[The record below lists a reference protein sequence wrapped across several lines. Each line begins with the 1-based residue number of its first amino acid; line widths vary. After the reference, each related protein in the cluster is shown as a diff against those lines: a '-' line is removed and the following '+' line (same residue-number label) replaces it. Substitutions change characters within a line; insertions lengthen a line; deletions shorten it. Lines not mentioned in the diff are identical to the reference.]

1 FFTLLFSLMVIVFY
15 WILPIDLT
23 DSFQLNFIFRN
34 ILVSSLIGAAT
45 LRYFYLQLQY
55 RKQLTLQ
62 TSAKLDALQ
71 ARIRPHFLFNSMN
84 VIASLTQIDADK
96 AESAIEDLS
105 DLFRVTLDNAQEM
118 IPFQQ
123 ELDNAKKYLS
133 LEQLRLGERLVI
145 NESIDK
151 QSLSVLIP
159 PLSLQPLLENAV
171 YHGIQP
177 LPEGGEV
184 DLKAIIENGKLLVSV
199 SNPKSTQKDHHG
211 AGIALSNIS
220 ERLDMLYKGK
230 ASLQV
235 EETDKQY
242 QVTMKVPVT
251 V

>member
-1 FFTLLFSLMVIVFY
+1 MEAKNNKTPHDFFLPDFCQAQSLFLVVLVTELLAVLFTAFDWSSQASFWSILAIYSVSIQMVTLFSIASLCLLRNWLSNFDDWMAGLLSLSIILFFTLLFSLMVIVFY

-105 DLFRVTLDNAQEM
+105 DLFRVTLDNAQ
-118 IPFQQ
+118 
-123 ELDNAKKYLS
+123 
-133 LEQLRLGERLVI
+133 
-145 NESIDK
+145 
-151 QSLSVLIP
+151 
-159 PLSLQPLLENAV
+159 
-171 YHGIQP
+171 
-177 LPEGGEV
+177 
-184 DLKAIIENGKLLVSV
+184 
-199 SNPKSTQKDHHG
+199 
-211 AGIALSNIS
+211 
-220 ERLDMLYKGK
+220 
-230 ASLQV
+230 
-235 EETDKQY
+235 
-242 QVTMKVPVT
+242 
-251 V
+251 